1 MNILSPV
8 SKSLSNKSRE
18 VIMTLIKRKLALVL
32 GTALVTGS
40 LQAASISIENTAPL
54 SNQSIIN
61 IDNWQQQRAA
71 GLDKLEKIMPNV
83 MSVNAQDVY
92 PLEYQATHY
101 DLYEV
106 PSVKR
111 LIDHPAVASIVV
123 TKGNEVI
130 LEHYKNGYDRA
141 SVFSAQSST
150 KTITYMLLNKALK
163 KGALSMDDK
172 VERYLPDVGPGFRGR
187 TIGNLAAMA
196 VNHNVAEL
204 AAYLGDKQAEEM
216 FDRDEQVI
224 GLRRNDDRE
233 TTAQFVKEID
243 IAPGSTSNE
252 WTKGHA
258 NYASINTA
266 TLGLI
271 VEKATGVPLQTQVRN
286 LMHRIGGQHTV
297 HMGTDYAGYPS
308 VSASMLASTV
318 DFARYGRL
326 LIEDKKQYENDLEAA
341 KQNGEFVPA
350 EWHYVD
356 SHYYKSAIFNDYGIG
371 HGGWAGQLIWADP
384 QSDTV
389 VAIYS
394 QMNAKLP
401 NPSSHHYKLNNAV
414 IDVVKQLRADQE
426 HGQK

>member
-8 SKSLSNKSRE
+8 NKTLTNSARE
-18 VIMTLIKRKLALVL
+18 VIMKLFKCKLALVL
-32 GTALVTGS
+32 GSVLVAGP
-40 LQAASISIENTAPL
+40 LQAGSMSNENTVSP

-61 IDNWQQQRAA
+61 IDNWQQQRVE
-71 GLDKLEKIMPNV
+71 GLDKLETIMPNV

-92 PLEYQATHY
+92 QLDYQATNY
-101 DLYEV
+101 DLYEI

-111 LIDHPAVASIVV
+111 LIDHPAVTSIVV
-123 TKGNEVI
+123 TQGKEVVM
-130 LEHYKNGYDRA
+130 EHYKNGHGRA
-141 SVFSAQSST
+141 TTLSAQSST
-150 KTITYMLLNKALK
+150 KTIMYILLND
-163 KGALSMDDK
+163 ALSAGVLTLEDK
-172 VERYLPDVGPGFRGR
+172 VEQYLPDVGPGFRGR
-187 TIGNLAAMA
+187 TVGDVAAMA

-204 AAYLGDKQAEEM
+204 AAYLGDEQAEEM

-233 TTAQFVKEID
+233 TTKQFVKVID
-243 IAPGSTSNE
+243 IAPGSISNE
-252 WTKGHA
+252 WTKGKA

-271 VEKATGVPLQTQVRN
+271 VEKATGIPLQTQVRD

-308 VSASMLASTV
+308 VSASLLATTV
-318 DFARYGRL
+318 DFARFGRL
-326 LIEDKKQYENDLEAA
+326 LIEDKEQYEKDLEAA

-384 QSDTV
+384 KSDTV

-401 NPSSHHYKLNNAV
+401 NPSSHHNKLNNAV
-414 IDVVKQLRADQE
+414 IDVVKQLRVDKQV
-426 HGQK
+426 GQK